1 MNRVLKPRYAGFWL
15 LAASISACAV
25 AGPTGA
31 RGDQLP
37 TPTRGYATLQA
48 GSPAPELQGVA
59 SVFPF
64 LGAVTLTA
72 AQTSRIEAIL
82 TRQSAA
88 ATVPRPPANAQAILT
103 APTLNTAA
111 LRTLLTTAETQQ
123 RASVVRGV
131 ATMAA
136 VRAELTASQRQ
147 TASEAV
153 LQVRTN
159 TAQST
164 QPQPEP
170 SSDLTAAQIA
180 LFRAAEP
187 PARPP
192 AAVAKALST
201 FLKTGDTAAYLAAT
215 GPTRSVSA
223 QVDAVVAALSSLTP
237 AQRRAMFTAPTA
249 NEQMSTE
256 PN

>member
-1 MNRVLKPRYAGFWL
+1 MNRVLKPRYAGLWL

-25 AGPTGA
+25 AAPTGA
-31 RGDQLP
+31 PDARPGAP
-37 TPTRGYATLQA
+37 SRAYTTLQA

-64 LGAVTLTA
+64 LAAVTLTA

-82 TRQSAA
+82 TRQAAA
-88 ATVPRPPANAQAILT
+88 ATAPQPPTNAQAILT
-103 APTLNTAA
+103 APTLDTAA
-111 LRTLLTTAETQQ
+111 LRALLTAAETQQ
-123 RASVVRGV
+123 RASVQRGV
-131 ATMAA
+131 ATLAA
-136 VRAELTASQRQ
+136 VRAALTASQRQ

-164 QPQPEP
+164 QPQPAP
-170 SSDLTAAQIA
+170 SSDLTAAQQA

-192 AAVAKALST
+192 AAIARALSA
-201 FLKTGDTAAYLAAT
+201 FLKTGDTAAFLAAT

-223 QVDAVVAALSSLTP
+223 QVDATLAALSSLTA
-237 AQRRAMFTAPTA
+237 AQRRAMFTAPTS
-249 NEQMSTE
+249 NEPMATA
-256 PN
+256 PD

>member
-1 MNRVLKPRYAGFWL
+1 MNRVLKPRSAGLWL

-31 RGDQLP
+31 PGDGLRASS
-37 TPTRGYATLQA
+37 RGYTTLQA
-48 GSPAPELQGVA
+48 GSPGPELQGVA

-72 AQTSRIEAIL
+72 AQTRQIEAIL

-88 ATVPRPPANAQAILT
+88 ATAPEPATNAQAILT
-103 APTLNTAA
+103 APTLDTAA
-111 LRTLLTTAETQQ
+111 LKTMLTAAETQQ
-123 RASVVRGV
+123 RASVQRGV
-131 ATMAA
+131 ATLAA
-136 VRAELTASQRQ
+136 VRAALTAAQRQ

-153 LQVRTN
+153 LQVRPT
-159 TAQST
+159 TAQAT

-170 SSDLTAAQIA
+170 SSDLTAAQLA

-192 AAVAKALST
+192 AAIARALSA

-223 QVDAVVAALSSLTP
+223 QVNATVAALASLTV
-237 AQRRAMFTAPTA
+237 AQRRAMFTAPTTNDETGTSA
-249 NEQMSTE
+249 N
-256 PN
+256 